1 MNAALRIALS
11 LAFAASAQ
19 AGRVSYNR
27 DVRPILSENCFH
39 CHGQDPKHRE
49 ADLRLDERDSAVAI
63 NDGSA
68 AIFPGDPARSAII
81 QRMLSKDPDEVMPPP
96 KSHRS
101 VTPAQVEVIRRWIAE
116 GAEYERH
123 WSFVP
128 PKRAEAPALKD
139 ARWAK
144 TGFDRFILARLES
157 EGLRPSPE
165 AAPSAWLRRVSLD
178 LNGLPPTPTEIDAFK
193 EKHGYPPTAVPVA
206 IDMLAVFVHKDN
218 PLKGL
223 SLQEVDAIFS
233 RGERIGVSDRS
244 LVWNSDL
251 VETLEYD
258 NLIAQAVVTLH
269 SANNRKESR
278 GAHAREDHPERDDV
292 NWMKHT
298 LAWMDGAGKVAIDY
312 RDVVLTSLTNEVQAF
327 PPKAR
332 VY

>member
-1 MNAALRIALS
+1 M
-11 LAFAASAQ
+11 Q
-19 AGRVSYNR
+19 RVMQN
-27 DVRPILSENCFH
+27 NC
-39 CHGQDPKHRE
+39 
-49 ADLRLDERDSAVAI
+49 
-63 NDGSA
+63 
-68 AIFPGDPARSAII
+68 
-81 QRMLSKDPDEVMPPP
+81 
-96 KSHRS
+96 
-101 VTPAQVEVIRRWIAE
+101 
-116 GAEYERH
+116 
-123 WSFVP
+123 
-128 PKRAEAPALKD
+128 
-139 ARWAK
+139 
-144 TGFDRFILARLES
+144 
-157 EGLRPSPE
+157 
-165 AAPSAWLRRVSLD
+165 
-178 LNGLPPTPTEIDAFK
+178 
-193 EKHGYPPTAVPVA
+193 
-206 IDMLAVFVHKDN
+206 AVFRTADV
-218 PLKGL
+218 
-223 SLQEVDAIFS
+223 LQEGCREVDAIFS